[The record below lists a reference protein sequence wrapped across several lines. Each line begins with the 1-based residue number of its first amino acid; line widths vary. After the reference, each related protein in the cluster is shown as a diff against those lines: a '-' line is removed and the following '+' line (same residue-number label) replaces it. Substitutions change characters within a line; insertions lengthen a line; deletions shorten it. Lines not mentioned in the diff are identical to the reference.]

1 MADRGHAN
9 ANQVLGRQ
17 ARQNISVEIVVTER
31 FLVSL
36 ET

>member
-17 ARQNISVEIVVTER
+17 VRQNISVNIVVAER
-31 FLVSL
+31 FFVSL

>member
-1 MADRGHAN
+1 MADR
-9 ANQVLGRQ
+9 VLGRQ
-17 ARQNISVEIVVTER
+17 VRQNISVDIVVTER